1 MGNNA
6 HLKNQ
11 SKLINTF
18 EQSYGYIIKLNRR
31 GKPSVLRI
39 KWSFFVKP
47 WGSFTQGRF
56 VPNLVEI
63 GPVVLGRKIFKLGKY
78 IFAILSYLSLEK
90 GHDPSFEQISVPNF
104 RQHKSPSPKDDLCQV
119 WLNLAQWFWG
129 RGFLNF
135 VNVFSLFCNNLP
147 LQQDLALHLNN
158 FQSPSPRMI
167 CAKFG
172 WNWPSGSGEEDF

>member
-78 IFAILSYLSLEK
+78 IFAICHISPWKRGMTLHVNKFQS
-90 GHDPSFEQISVPNF
+90 QISDNM
-104 RQHKSPSPKDDLCQV
+104 SP
-119 WLNLAQWFWG
+119 
-129 RGFLNF
+129 
-135 VNVFSLFCNNLP
+135 
-147 LQQDLALHLNN
+147 LH
-158 FQSPSPRMI
+158 PRMI

-172 WNWPSGSGEEDF
+172 WIWPSGSGEEDF